1 MDAIDAF
8 FKTGSQYYIAGRFA
22 AFAWLHPV
30 AGNLFHH
37 AIEMYLKGALSKT
50 KSLSDLRKLSHDLLS
65 GWAAFKV
72 HANDRALDHDC
83 GPPRLRRASIS
94 GFSDR

>member
-22 AFAWLHPV
+22 AFAWFHPV

-50 KSLSDLRKLSHDLLS
+50 KSL
-65 GWAAFKV
+65 
-72 HANDRALDHDC
+72 
-83 GPPRLRRASIS
+83 
-94 GFSDR
+94 